1 MLSIRSKRILSFT
14 MATAIVLGCASEKKS
29 ASKTTTEPIIATVG
43 DEKITTQ
50 EFKYVYD
57 KTNSKNADAYTKES
71 IEDYMDLYLKFKLKV
86 HAAKDLGLDTTV
98 DFKKEFEGFRKQLA
112 APYLVE
118 KKVTDMMMQQAYD
131 RMKEEIRASHILIL
145 CTPDADPK
153 DTLAA
158 YNKIKSIREKIVK
171 GNDFGTI
178 AFQESEDP
186 SAKTNRGDLGY
197 FTSLRMV
204 YEFENAAY
212 NTPVGQV
219 SSIFRTKFGY
229 HILKVVDRRP
239 SQGQVH
245 TAHIMVRYNQGMN
258 PDDSIVAKNK
268 IDEIY
273 QNLKGGEDWNTLCM
287 EFSEDPNTR
296 LKAGELNWFTTGRL
310 NSPAFEEAAFKLKS
324 NGDYSAPVQTA
335 YGWHIIKLLDRKPL
349 ASYEELEPSLRAKVT
364 KDSRSEMNR
373 RMLIDRLKK
382 ENNFTENTKAY
393 QYAISKADSSV
404 LLANWTYSPNE
415 KNNAELFSIQNQKY
429 SVQSF
434 FDYIRINQQP
444 QNTISPAAYFS
455 NLYRMYVDESV
466 VAYEESHLA
475 DKYIDYRMLY
485 REYYE
490 GMLLFQIMEDNVWQK
505 AILDTAGLRQHYVKT
520 ASKYQWNER
529 AHTYIFNAADK
540 TIIENVKKDF
550 TLSKYPVTDYSFE
563 KISFEKNKATL
574 STTSKSQLTKL
585 IVLMARDTAYSAEIK
600 ISREFGETESTFKAR
615 KDSIA
620 HFINSNKLKNNRIT
634 IVDAGV
640 QPKRKVEA
648 QKQADRYAEI
658 ILYTS
663 SKKYLETK
671 YNKSSSLAL
680 QVQEGLYQ
688 QKDNDIFNQAAF
700 AKGNYEFE
708 KNGRYYYVVVD
719 RIEAARNKLFEECK
733 GLVISDY
740 QQYLESEWLKE
751 LKNKYPTSVIQS
763 EVDQLIKQ

>member
-1 MLSIRSKRILSFT
+1 MFSIRSKRILSFT
-14 MATAIVLGCASEKKS
+14 VATAIVLGCASEKKS
-29 ASKTTTEPIIATVG
+29 SLKSTSEPIIATVG

-57 KTNSKNADAYTKES
+57 KTNGKNPDAYTKES
-71 IEDYMDLYLKFKLKV
+71 IEDYLDLYLKFKLKV
-86 HAAKDLGLDTTV
+86 HAAKELGMDTTS

-118 KKVTDMMMQQAYD
+118 KKVTDMMIQQAYD

-145 CTPDADPK
+145 CTPNADPK
-153 DTLAA
+153 DTLIA
-158 YNKIKSIREKIVK
+158 YNKIKSIREKISK
-171 GNDFGTI
+171 GIDFGTL

-219 SSIFRTKFGY
+219 SGIFRTKFGY

-258 PDDSIVAKNK
+258 PEDSIVAKNK

-273 QNLKGGEDWNTLCM
+273 QNLKTGEDWNTLCM

-296 LKAGELNWFTTGRL
+296 LKGGELNWFTTGRL
-310 NSPAFEEAAFKLKS
+310 NSTAFEEAAFKLKN
-324 NGDYSAPVQTA
+324 NGDYSTPIQTA
-335 YGWHIIKLLDRKPL
+335 YGWHIIKLIDRKPL
-349 ASYEELEPSLRAKVT
+349 GSFEELEPSLRAKVT

-393 QYAISKADSSV
+393 QYALSKADSSV
-404 LLANWTYSPNE
+404 LLANWTYTPNE

-429 SVQSF
+429 SVQNF
-434 FDYIRINQQP
+434 FDYVREHQQP
-444 QNTISPAAYFS
+444 QNTLSPSTYFS
-455 NLYRMYVDESV
+455 NLYKMYVDESI

-475 DKYIDYRMLY
+475 NKYLDYRMLY

-490 GMLLFQIMEDNVWQK
+490 GILLFQIMEDNVWQK
-505 AILDTAGLRQHYVKT
+505 AILDTAGLRKHYLNT
-520 ASKYQWNER
+520 MSKYQWNER

-540 TIIENVKKDF
+540 STIENIKKDF
-550 TLSKYPVTDYSFE
+550 ILSKYQVTDYSFE
-563 KISFEKNKATL
+563 KIAFEKNKANLTA
-574 STTSKSQLTKL
+574 TSKSQLTKL
-585 IVLMARDTAYSAEIK
+585 IVLMARDSAYSAEIK
-600 ISREFGETESTFKAR
+600 ISREFGEPESIFKAR
-615 KDSIA
+615 KDSIEN
-620 HFINSNKLKNNRIT
+620 FIQSNKLKNNRFT
-634 IVDAGV
+634 IIDAGI
-640 QPKRKVEA
+640 QPKRKIEA

-658 ILYTS
+658 TLFTS

-671 YNKSSSLAL
+671 YNKNSSLTL

-688 QKDNDIFNQAAF
+688 QKDNDIFLQASF
-700 AKGNYEFE
+700 AIGNYEFE
-708 KNGRYYYVVVD
+708 KNGRFYFVVVD
-719 RIEAARNKLFEECK
+719 RIEPARNKYFEECK

-740 QQYLESEWLKE
+740 QNFLETEWLKE
-751 LKNKYPTSVIQS
+751 LKAKYPTTVNQS
-763 EVDQLIKQ
+763 EIDQLIKQ